1 MSAPHATHPTPED
14 LAAFAAG
21 TLPQARAGGVA
32 AHLESCPDCRRSAD
46 SRSGT
51 RLHGGAPATSA
62 APPNLPPELANH
74 PRYRILRE
82 LGRGGMG
89 VVYQARQTVMDRQV
103 VIKVINKA
111 LLDQPGALER
121 FQREVRAAAKLSH
134 PNIVTAYDA
143 EQAGEL
149 HMLVMEFVPG
159 QSLAE
164 VLQKKGPLPVPQA
177 CSFIRQAALGLQHAL
192 ERGMVHRD
200 IKPQN
205 LMLTPKVQV
214 KILDFGLAKL
224 ASERGAG
231 AGLTAA
237 NAYMGTPDYSA
248 PEQATDARKADIRAD
263 IYSLGCTLYCLL
275 AGRPPFHEE
284 TDVKTILAHLQ
295 KEPPP
300 LADLRSD
307 VPAGLG
313 AVVARMLAKDPGER
327 YQKPVEVAQALLPFA
342 KAGANLAPAAPS
354 LASAT
359 RKTAVAGDTAG
370 SKTARQ
376 VAAAVDATPAVA
388 PKAAPKPRTSP
399 TRSAPAA
406 ASSRTWLALG
416 GAAAA
421 VVVLGLGVLVAGA
434 IALGRRGAVEPDN
447 GASAIAQLASE
458 RQRAT
463 GPVRPQ
469 ATTPDRPS
477 WLPSGPADNKSPEQ
491 PPVPVETPAEPTP
504 ARPDKPGDP
513 PGGTGSIIIPP
524 PPAETD
530 PIKAR
535 LDKAR
540 EAYEADYEK
549 LRKEMLDSFQ
559 EKEDAARK
567 DGNKKVVDQVKTER
581 EAFENRNQLP
591 RVVPSAPY
599 EQGLKKAVVAME
611 TAYEAA
617 IKEYTRANEDAK
629 GRSVE
634 EELKQF
640 KKDSTPRPK
649 APVVVAT
656 YAYEVRNPKGVLA
669 SRATHKLYSNGHV
682 DAPNSP
688 ATWQAKGNVIVFRW
702 PDPKAPGGAWEDV
715 CTGSNSGA
723 SFVGK
728 NQAGWIIDGVRLNK
742 GEADKKP

>member
-1 MSAPHATHPTPED
+1 MTGPNPNQS
-14 LAAFAAG
+14 
-21 TLPQARAGGVA
+21 R
-32 AHLESCPDCRRSAD
+32 PDEPP
-46 SRSGT
+46 RSGT
-51 RLHGGAPATSA
+51 LLPGVAQPAAA

-74 PRYRILRE
+74 PRYHILRE

-103 VIKVINKA
+103 VIKVISKA

-121 FQREVRAAAKLSH
+121 FQREVRAAARLAH

-143 EQAGEL
+143 EQAGEM

-164 VLQKKGPLPVPQA
+164 VLQKKGPLAVAQA
-177 CSFIRQAALGLQHAL
+177 CNFIRQAALGLQHAL
-192 ERGMVHRD
+192 EKGMVHRD

-205 LMLTPKVQV
+205 LMLTPKGQV

-231 AGLTAA
+231 TGLTAA

-248 PEQATDARKADIRAD
+248 PEQATDARSADIRAD

-300 LADLRSD
+300 LADMRAD
-307 VPAGLG
+307 VPAELW
-313 AVVARMLAKDPGER
+313 AVLTRMLAKEPGQR
-327 YQKPVEVAQALLPFA
+327 FQKPAEVAQALLPFA
-342 KAGANLAPAAPS
+342 KAGPSAAPAALG
-354 LASAT
+354 LASPA
-359 RKTAVAGDTAG
+359 RKTAVARDTTGPAGG

-376 VAAAVDATPAVA
+376 VAAATGSAPDAA
-388 PKAAPKPRTSP
+388 PKAANKLRMPAM
-399 TRSAPAA
+399 RSAPSAP
-406 ASSRTWLALG
+406 SRRPWLVLA

-421 VVVLGLGVLVAGA
+421 VLVLGLGVLVAGA
-434 IALGRRGAVEPDN
+434 IALGRRGDIETDK
-447 GASAIAQLASE
+447 GAPPVAQLSREKEHA
-458 RQRAT
+458 
-463 GPVRPQ
+463 P
-469 ATTPDRPS
+469 
-477 WLPSGPADNKSPEQ
+477 GPADPMPTPAAGPSSPPSAPADIKSPEQ
-491 PPVPVETPAEPTP
+491 PSMPVETPADPTP
-504 ARPDKPGDP
+504 RPPDKVADPPMVP
-513 PGGTGSIIIPP
+513 PGGTGNIIPAP
-524 PPAETD
+524 PPETD
-530 PIKAR
+530 PIKAK

-540 EAYEADYEK
+540 EVYEADYEK
-549 LRKEMLDSFQ
+549 LRKEMLEGFQ

-591 RVVPSAPY
+591 RVVASAPY

-611 TAYEAA
+611 AAYDVAV
-617 IKEYTRANEDAK
+617 KEYTKAKEDAK
-629 GRSVE
+629 ARSVE

-640 KKDSTPRPK
+640 KKDATPRPK
-649 APVVVAT
+649 PPVVVAT
-656 YAYEVRNPKGVLA
+656 YAYEVRNPKGVLI
-669 SRATHKLYSNGHV
+669 SRATHKLYSNFHI

-688 ATWQAKGNVIVFRW
+688 ATWQSRGNIIVFRW

-715 CTGSNSGA
+715 CTGSNGGA
-723 SFVGK
+723 TFVGK
-728 NQAGWIIDGVRLNK
+728 NQIGTIISGVRINK
-742 GEADKKP
+742 GDGDKKP